1 MKFYYDSAVLYL
13 LQLNISIKI
22 KNRIRY
28 LSLIFRQLSALLFYL
43 KHQLASFK
51 RVKLKGTSMKI
62 FIKIISI
69 ALLAISATSQA
80 KDLTLTTD
88 KGFNLKA
95 SYYQSNTTSDRAV
108 LLLHQCNYNRTMY
121 NDIGQQLSQ
130 HGIHALS
137 LDFRGFG
144 ESATDEFNAEKLQK
158 LLREERRAAWQKMSA
173 NWPSDVQ
180 LAYDH
185 LKSKMSDK
193 GIVGVVGASCGGSQA
208 ITLAEKNPISVIGFF
223 SSGQRD
229 ENITRYKKVLAEKPT
244 LIIASE
250 EDRGTYASAQKLFKA
265 TTNKSSKFIAYKGS
279 AHGYPL
285 LDSDTK
291 LASYMASWLNSQ
303 LVK

>member
-1 MKFYYDSAVLYL
+1 MNA
-13 LQLNISIKI
+13 
-22 KNRIRY
+22 
-28 LSLIFRQLSALLFYL
+28 
-43 KHQLASFK
+43 
-51 RVKLKGTSMKI
+51 
-62 FIKIISI
+62 FIKILSA
-69 ALLAISATSQA
+69 ALFTLTASSQA
-80 KDLTLTTD
+80 SDLTLTTD
-88 KGFNLKA
+88 KGFALKA
-95 SYYQSNTTSDRAV
+95 SYYQGNQSSDRAV

-121 NDIGQQLSQ
+121 NDIGQQLSDK
-130 HGIHALS
+130 GIHALS

-144 ESATDEFNAEKLQK
+144 ESANDEFSAEKLQA
-158 LLREERRAAWQKMSA
+158 LPREERRTAWQKMSKH
-173 NWPSDVQ
+173 WPSDVQ

-208 ITLAEKNPISVIGFF
+208 ITLAEKNPVNLIGFF

-229 ENITRYKKVLAEKPT
+229 ENIARYKKILADKPT

-250 EDRGTYASAQKLFKA
+250 KDRGTYESAKKLFTA
-265 TTNKSSKFIAYKGS
+265 ANNNNSKFIAYKGS

-291 LASYMASWLNSQ
+291 LASYMVSWLDSH